1 MILKRIWL
9 LSFALRMELK
19 FLQRVEFGLLII
31 PPNWAMKDSKLRCL
45 VFLIPYMES
54 YSLSMSQRIV
64 PSSRRAAKQLLLLL
78 SAQQTA

>member
-1 MILKRIWL
+1 
-9 LSFALRMELK
+9 
-19 FLQRVEFGLLII
+19 
-31 PPNWAMKDSKLRCL
+31 MKDSKLRCL

-54 YSLSMSQRIV
+54 YSPSMSQRIV